1 MNLRK
6 SSILI
11 IFILINL
18 ALSYFFL
25 IHQELSISSVKEQF
39 LSITSKK
46 NENPIFYFVVF
57 FVFYYVI
64 SAFAIPIAG
73 VSSVFIGAL
82 FGFYKGLIIIS
93 FSSSLGALSCF
104 LLSRYIF
111 RNSIEK
117 KFERNIILINKKIEG
132 DGLIYLFILRMIP
145 IFPFFL
151 VNLLFGLTKIKAFE
165 FYLVSQLGM
174 FAGTCL
180 YVNAGSKIA
189 EIDKLKEIFNIEI
202 IISFALIGLFPFLIK
217 KIYRFFN

>member
-11 IFILINL
+11 IFLLINL
-18 ALSYFFL
+18 ALTYFFL
-25 IHQELSISSVKEQF
+25 IHKELSISTVKEQF
-39 LSITSKK
+39 LNIVFKK

-57 FVFYYVI
+57 FAFYYVI
-64 SAFAIPIAG
+64 SAFAIPIAA
-73 VSSVFIGAL
+73 VSSIFIGAL
-82 FGFYKGLIIIS
+82 FGFYNGLIIIS

-111 RNSIEK
+111 RSSIEK
-117 KFERNIILINKKIEG
+117 KFGRNINLINKKVDE

-151 VNLLFGLTKIKAFE
+151 VNLLFGLTKIKALE

-189 EIDKLKEIFNIEI
+189 EIHNLKEIFNIEI

-217 KIYRFFN
+217 KIYRYFN